1 MLSRRRSSIRPK
13 QRRQESLWK
22 RRKTT
27 IQYLLYFAA
36 GLLLGSLAAV
46 LCGVE
51 SIPYRILEN
60 QIQAIPE
67 QGLFA
72 LWRERLLFMAILLLY
87 LMIAG
92 QCLWG
97 NGMIPVAS
105 LLFGLGQGTVVS
117 LLLILLG
124 LGGIGFILLGFIL
137 PRTVQLAALILL
149 CNLAHN
155 SCGKFGGDTEVTG
168 QQTVLWLFGAAL
180 LTAGTLLEAVL
191 KLKLATTI

>member
-1 MLSRRRSSIRPK
+1 MLSRRRNSIRPK

-92 QCLWG
+92 RCLWG
-97 NGMIPVAS
+97 NGMIPVAP
-105 LLFGLGQGTVVS
+105 LLFGLGQGTAVS

-149 CNLAHN
+149 CNLSQSACARLKSGEDGAAH
-155 SCGKFGGDTEVTG
+155 TI
-168 QQTVLWLFGAAL
+168 LWAVGAAL
-180 LTAGTLLEAVL
+180 LALGALLEAIMEAKMVTGIL
-191 KLKLATTI
+191 